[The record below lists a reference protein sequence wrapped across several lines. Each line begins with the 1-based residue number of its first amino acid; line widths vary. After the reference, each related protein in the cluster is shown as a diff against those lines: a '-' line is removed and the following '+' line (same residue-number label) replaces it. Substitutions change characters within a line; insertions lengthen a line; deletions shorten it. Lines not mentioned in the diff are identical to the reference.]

1 LIGVMTEVNAQVA
14 SYIMLP
20 NERVCE
26 VTARVEEAKQSY
38 ESAIQRDAK
47 RICQKKVDG
56 FVAECNRQGSEFG

>member
-1 LIGVMTEVNAQVA
+1 MRSWTA
-14 SYIMLP
+14 
-20 NERVCE
+20 E
-26 VTARVEEAKQSY
+26 VTERVEEAKQSY